1 MILLKILSPI
11 LSWIGKLILGGAEDL
26 TIARNKYYYGS
37 KVQSGVDRAL
47 EDTRG
52 ERMYAKAMAKGFIQ
66 GLNEPVT
73 RRKYPR

>member
-1 MILLKILSPI
+1 MILFKIIGPI
-11 LSWIGKLILGGAEDL
+11 LGWLSKLILGGAEDL
-26 TIARNKYYYGS
+26 VVARNKYYYGS

-47 EDTRG
+47 EETRG
-52 ERMYAKAMAKGFIQ
+52 DRHYAKAMAKGFVQ